1 MFANSQRAVFSPSI
15 EPFPLPVS
23 NAQCEAGKPFS
34 VGECP
39 PMQSAIEAR
48 RRLGLC
54 LRGLACGFFV
64 LLLSVTASAQ
74 FKASVQGSVKDAN
87 GAAVPGA
94 TVTLTSKETNK
105 TQQVQSSDEGFYRV
119 SGLAPGVYSLTAEK
133 QGFKKEVLES
143 VTIKGEETQGVDLRL
158 SAGEVSEAVT
168 VTAEAG
174 EQLQTENANIRGVI
188 TAEDVR
194 RLPQVGRNP
203 YELARTAPG
212 VLGDPARA
220 GAGNQAQF
228 IPGVEQLGG
237 GSNTGIFQ
245 TENQTQISAN
255 GQRVSSNNYQI
266 DGVSVN
272 SLGLGGAA
280 VITPN
285 QESVKE
291 VSIVSSSYSAEDG
304 RNTGAQIK
312 VVSQNGTNDFHGS
325 LVFNYG
331 SPKLNSFNKYRGPTS
346 GPGSTPQS
354 LNCQRGTQVFA
365 SRCPTIVD
373 QYERKWAGSIGGPVY
388 LPRFGEGGPAYFSG
402 KNRLFF
408 FFSTEALSRSNSTTS
423 NIFIETPEFR
433 QYVQQIR
440 PNGLAA
446 RFYAS
451 PGIVPRVIAT
461 GLPSSGPSGP
471 NVPINGQ
478 AGLSFDIG
486 SINTPLGQD
495 IIPGAF
501 DGIPDVTLAS
511 VAIPSSTRGNQ
522 YNTRID
528 FNRGSKDQFAI
539 STYFTKLDTFSGSSS
554 GRPFEDINFKP
565 RNSAATFTYIRT
577 ISATTLNEARFNFTR
592 FNANELADLGNA
604 NLLIPRLQIQGFGAD
619 FSFGGAPS
627 YGIDRGR
634 PNNRTQNTYEVR
646 DTLTWVRGNQAYK
659 FGAEIRRE
667 QDNNNLISEARPE
680 FTFKSLLE
688 FANDSVFFENIFVD
702 PVTGGPANGQRYFRS
717 NYYGFFVQDDWK
729 VRPNLTVNLGLRYEY
744 QTPLTEKEGRLS
756 NFMLGPNGVIDGKVV
771 KVDRLYNPDRNNF
784 GPRIGFAYS
793 PNIKSFGHLLS
804 QDRLVIRGGFGISY
818 DRIFLNELTGV
829 RGNLPFSARA
839 TSCCS
844 GTNNA
849 ANPGPI
855 IYSFAIGGN
864 PFLYPVNPT
873 LTNGIDPLTGGLNDP
888 FPQVLPGGFRRDDIP
903 VEINGTPPDLP
914 NAYVYN
920 YSLGFQYLLTPR
932 TVLSVGYQ
940 GSAGRKLIRTVN
952 INRLTPGD
960 TFDNNFDCVQT
971 ADVNG
976 NPVTPRLTCNPNFYG
991 RANLNGILFAL
1002 PDVNSNYNALLVGI
1016 TRRYSRNFTI
1026 DANYRFSKSIDT
1038 SSFGRGAQQTDP
1050 SDQRLERGPSDF
1062 DVRHNL
1068 VISGLYNVPFFRNR
1082 KGFLGVLLDGYEISG
1097 IATMHSGFPFTPVV
1111 FGDVG
1116 NDLNGDGFR
1125 PDRPTRYFGGA
1136 IQDPSNQNFIN
1147 GIFPGNGTLFFDVT
1161 TRGAAG
1167 IGRNS
1172 FRGPSFRQIDLSI
1185 AKQTKLPFLNERAN
1199 LEIRAN
1205 LFNAFNILNLPAFQP
1220 VTDQVNINFAE
1231 RFGRAPFGL
1240 AGRVIEFQ
1248 ARFSF

>member
-1 MFANSQRAVFSPSI
+1 MNRTTFSLIRVITCGLFLMFA
-15 EPFPLPVS
+15 
-23 NAQCEAGKPFS
+23 
-34 VGECP
+34 VG
-39 PMQSAIEAR
+39 AAN
-48 RRLGLC
+48 
-54 LRGLACGFFV
+54 
-64 LLLSVTASAQ
+64 AQ
-74 FKASVQGSVKDAN
+74 FKAGIQGTVTDTA
-87 GAAVPGA
+87 GGRVPGA
-94 TVTLTSKETNK
+94 AITLTNKETSKTQTVT
-105 TQQVQSSDEGFYRV
+105 SSDEGFYRFNQ
-119 SGLAPGVYSLTAEK
+119 LAPGNYALTAEK
-133 QGFKKEVLES
+133 SGFKKQVLENVVVS
-143 VTIKGEETQGVDLRL
+143 AEDVQGIDLAL
-158 SAGEVSEAVT
+158 TPGEVSETVT
-168 VTAEAG
+168 VTDTSTAALE
-174 EQLQTENANIRGVI
+174 TENGSVKSVI
-188 TAEDVR
+188 TTEEVQ

-203 YELARTAPG
+203 YELARTARG
-212 VLGDPARA
+212 VLGDPSRA
-220 GAGNQAQF
+220 GGGNTAQF
-228 IPGVEQLGG
+228 MPGVEQLGG
-237 GSNTGIFQ
+237 ASNTGIFQ

-280 VITPN
+280 VVTPN

-291 VSIVSSSYSAEDG
+291 IAVVSSSYSAEDG

-325 LVFNYG
+325 LVFNYA
-331 SPKLNSFNKYRGPTS
+331 SPKLNSFNKYRGPTT
-346 GPGSTPQS
+346 GPGSTAQL
-354 LNCQRGTQVFA
+354 LNCQRGTQFLA

-373 QYERKWAGSIGGPVY
+373 QYERKWAGSIGGPIY

-402 KNRLFF
+402 KNRAFF
-408 FFSTEALSRSNSTTS
+408 FFSTEALRRSNNSTST
-423 NIFIETPEFR
+423 IFIETPEFR
-433 QYVQQIR
+433 QYVQQVR

-451 PGIVPRVIAT
+451 PGIIPRVIAT
-461 GLPSSGPSGP
+461 GLSSGGPSGP
-471 NVPINGQ
+471 HVALNGQ

-486 SINTPLGQD
+486 SINAPLGQD
-495 IIPGAF
+495 INAGAF

-539 STYFTKLDTFSGSSS
+539 STYFTKLDNFSGSSS
-554 GRPFEDINFKP
+554 GRPFEDIKFKP
-565 RNSAATFTYIRT
+565 RNSAATFAYIRT
-577 ISATTLNEARFNFTR
+577 ISSTTLNEARFNFTR
-592 FNANELADLGNA
+592 FNANELGDLGSS

-634 PNNRTQNTYEVR
+634 PNNRTQNTYEFR
-646 DTLTWVRGNQAYK
+646 DTLTWVRGNQALK

-688 FANDSVFFENIFVD
+688 FANDSVFFENIFAD
-702 PVTGGPANGQRYFRS
+702 PVTGGAANGQRYFRS

-744 QTPLTEKEGRLS
+744 QTPLTEKRGHLS

-771 KVDRLYNPDRNNF
+771 PVDRLYNPDRNNF

-793 PNIKSFGHLLS
+793 PNIKSFGNLLS

-818 DRIFLNELTGV
+818 DRIFLNQLTNV
-829 RGNLPFSARA
+829 RGNPPFALRA
-839 TSCCS
+839 GLCCS

-849 ANPGPI
+849 ADPGPI
-855 IYSFAIGGN
+855 LYSFAIGGN
-864 PFLYPVNPT
+864 PFLYPTNPN
-873 LTNGIDPLTGGLNDP
+873 LQRGIDPLTGGLLDP
-888 FPQVLPGGFRRDDIP
+888 FPQVLPGGFIRRDIP
-903 VEINGTPPDLP
+903 VEVNGTPQNLP
-914 NAYVYN
+914 NASVYS
-920 YSLGFQYLLTPR
+920 YSLESQYLLTPK

-940 GSAGRKLIRTVN
+940 GSKGRKLIRTVN

-971 ADVNG
+971 RDVNG
-976 NPVTPRLTCNPNFYG
+976 NAVTPRLTCNPNFYG
-991 RANLNGILFAL
+991 FANLNGILFAV
-1002 PDVNSNYNALLVGI
+1002 PDVNSSYNALLVSV
-1016 TRRYSRNFTI
+1016 TRRYSRNFTVEG
-1026 DANYRFSKSIDT
+1026 NYRFSKSIDT

-1050 SDQRLERGPSDF
+1050 SNQTLERGPSDF

-1068 VISGLYNVPFFRNR
+1068 VITGLYNVPFFRKQ
-1082 KGFLGVLLDGYEISG
+1082 KGFLRALLDGYEISG
-1097 IATMHSGFPFTPVV
+1097 IATLHSGFPFTPVV
-1111 FGDVG
+1111 FGDVAT
-1116 NDLNGDGFR
+1116 DLNGDAFR
-1125 PDRPTRYFGGA
+1125 PDRPTAYNGGA
-1136 IQDPSNQNFIN
+1136 IQNPSIQDFIN
-1147 GIFPGNGTLFFDVT
+1147 GIFPNGGNSYFNTT
-1161 TRGAAG
+1161 TRGPAG

-1172 FRGPSFRQIDLSI
+1172 FRGPGFRQIDLAI
-1185 AKQTKLPFLNERAN
+1185 AKRTRLSFLSEHAN

-1205 LFNAFNILNLPAFQP
+1205 LFNAFNILNLPSFQP
-1220 VTDQVNINFAE
+1220 VTPQVDIGNTDN
-1231 RFGRAPFGL
+1231 FGRAPFGL
-1240 AGRVIEFQ
+1240 AGRVIELQ